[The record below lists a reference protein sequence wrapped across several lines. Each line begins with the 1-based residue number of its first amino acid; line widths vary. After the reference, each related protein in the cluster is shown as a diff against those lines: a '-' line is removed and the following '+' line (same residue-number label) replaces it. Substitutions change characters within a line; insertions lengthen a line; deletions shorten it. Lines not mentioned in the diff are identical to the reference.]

1 VALPNPDQEPNQQV
15 RGHWTKARV
24 KLFKIIEDL
33 VLWEN
38 TINESVLK
46 PLARLSAKAGAKPAS

>member
-1 VALPNPDQEPNQQV
+1 V

-46 PLARLSAKAGAKPAS
+46 PLASYLPKLARNLRAE